1 MRYLTDKSTETL
13 HPLVN
18 LDAKLQKKKI
28 HLYFDDHALKSQK
41 RIFHYYMFFFLPFK
55 IYLKLQN
62 MENEI

>member
-18 LDAKLQKKKI
+18 LDAKLQKKKYTFI
-28 HLYFDDHALKSQK
+28 LMIMHSNPKKEFF
-41 RIFHYYMFFFLPFK
+41 IIICFFLPFK